1 MEQANKRKLVSI
13 RTIAS
18 VEPIPNADAI
28 EVAVVDGWK
37 VVTKKGEFK
46 AGDLCV
52 YFEIDSFLP
61 DGEPAWQFLVDK
73 SSRIFEGVKGHKLR
87 SIKLRGVVSQGL
99 VLPIQFAVD
108 RFVDSE
114 FDEGQEIGEFFTVGA
129 DISEFLGVKK
139 WEAALPAELV
149 GQAQGLFPSFI
160 RKTDQER
167 CQNLIAEIFRY
178 DDVLVPFDVAS
189 IPAEA
194 LANMVINGQVV
205 TTAEGPMK
213 VLKAKADRDA
223 RYEVSMKA
231 DGSSLTAFARARFTE
246 DFIDEDGIRQ
256 NPIDSGVC
264 SRNLQL
270 KVNDENAENAF
281 VKMFVQSGLRDAL
294 ESLADG
300 GTELAVQGELVGPG
314 IQGNQENFTTMQF
327 FVFDIFDIRD
337 GRYLGPNERFKLFKE
352 LQRLGADINHVP
364 VLHEGA
370 TLDEL
375 GLKNVEDLLK
385 FAEGPSIVA
394 KQREGLVFKRLDG
407 QFSFKAI
414 SQKWLLAE
422 KD

>member
-13 RTIAS
+13 RTIANI
-18 VEPIPNADAI
+18 EPILNADAI

-37 VVTKKGEFK
+37 VVTKKNEFK
-46 AGDLCV
+46 PGDLCV

-61 DGEPAWQFLVDK
+61 DGVPAWQFLVDK
-73 SSRIFEGVKGHKLR
+73 SARMFEGVKGHKLR
-87 SIKLRGVVSQGL
+87 SIKLRGVTSQGL

-167 CQNLIAEIFRY
+167 CQNLIAEIFGY
-178 DDVLVPFDVAS
+178 EDKVIPFEVAG

-194 LANMVINGQVV
+194 LADMVIKGQVV
-205 TTAEGPMK
+205 MTAEGPK
-213 VLKAKADRDA
+213 KILPAKADRNA
-223 RYEVSMKA
+223 QYEVSMKL
-231 DGSSLTAFARARFTE
+231 DGSSLTGFARAQFTE
-246 DFIDEDGIRQ
+246 PFLDEFGELQ
-256 NPIDSGVC
+256 NPIESGVC

-270 KVNDENAENAF
+270 KVNDENAQNAF
-281 VKMFVQSGLRDAL
+281 VKMFVESGLKVAL
-294 ESLADG
+294 ETLAAEG
-300 GTELAVQGELVGPG
+300 LEIAVQGELVGPG
-314 IQGNQENFTTMQF
+314 IQGNQENFKTPQF
-327 FVFDIFDIRD
+327 FVFDIFNIKS
-337 GRYLGPNERFKLFKE
+337 GQYMGPAERMETFKKLLE
-352 LQRLGADINHVP
+352 LGAKINHVP
-364 VLHEGA
+364 VLHAAA

-375 GLKNVEDLLK
+375 GLKSVSDLLQ
-385 FAEGPSIVA
+385 FAEGPSIAA

-407 QFSFKAI
+407 GFSFKAI

>member
-87 SIKLRGVVSQGL
+87 SIKLRGVTSQGL

-167 CQNLIAEIFRY
+167 CVSGDTLVATEAGNIRM
-178 DDVLVPFDVAS
+178 DVLVYMDKKPAVWSYNHATGENELKPVISVSVQPPSGRWLKIKTAS
-189 IPAEA
+189 GRELI
-194 LANMVINGQVV
+194 V
-205 TTAEGPMK
+205 TDNHRIWIHDQQSYATA
-213 VLKAKADRDA
+213 D
-223 RYEVSMKA
+223 
-231 DGSSLTAFARARFTE
+231 
-246 DFIDEDGIRQ
+246 
-256 NPIDSGVC
+256 
-264 SRNLQL
+264 QL
-270 KVNDENAENAF
+270 KIGQ
-281 VKMFVQSGLRDAL
+281 KLR
-294 ESLADG
+294 
-300 GTELAVQGELVGPG
+300 
-314 IQGNQENFTTMQF
+314 
-327 FVFDIFDIRD
+327 
-337 GRYLGPNERFKLFKE
+337 
-352 LQRLGADINHVP
+352 
-364 VLHEGA
+364 
-370 TLDEL
+370 
-375 GLKNVEDLLK
+375 LKN
-385 FAEGPSIVA
+385 
-394 KQREGLVFKRLDG
+394 
-407 QFSFKAI
+407 
-414 SQKWLLAE
+414 
-422 KD
+422 